1 MQVLRP
7 NASGDAVRAWQLFLR
22 GQDAYQGD
30 VNGQYDPATI
40 AATKLW
46 QRQQNLLEDA
56 VVGLKTYAKAQELGF
71 NPGFVDDVAGD
82 EGPSFPPKPSFAP
95 LASAARSTL
104 LGTFAYR
111 PAPTPNNP
119 EAIELTDDWAKN
131 HIETIGIPQLA
142 RVQGAPEGG
151 KIRLHGLAVEP
162 FVAFFIAVEKA
173 GLLDRIL
180 SFGGSWVPRFIRGS
194 TSTLSNHSYGSAIDI
209 NVPFNALGTLPALKG
224 KKGSVRE
231 LVPIANE
238 CGLYWGGHFPSRPD
252 GMHFELARVKGK

>member
-7 NASGDAVRAWQLFLR
+7 NASGDDVQAWQLFLR
-22 GQDAYQGD
+22 GQDAYEGE
-30 VNGQYDPATI
+30 VHGQYDAATI

-46 QRQQNLLEDA
+46 QKQQGLLEDA

-71 NPGFVDDVAGD
+71 NPGFDDPDPSDA
-82 EGPSFPPKPSFAP
+82 GPSFPAKPSFAP
-95 LASAARSTL
+95 LSPAARSSL

-111 PAPTPNNP
+111 PLPTPKNP
-119 EAIELTDDWAKN
+119 EAIEITDDWAKN
-131 HIETIGIPQLA
+131 HIETISIPQLA
-142 RVQGAPEGG
+142 KVQGAPAGG
-151 KIRLHGLAVEP
+151 QLRLHALAVEP
-162 FVAFFIAVEKA
+162 FVAFFAGVEKA

-194 TSTLSNHSYGSAIDI
+194 TKTLSNHSYGSAIDI

-238 CGLYWGGHFPSRPD
+238 CGLYWGGHFGQRPD